1 MLYVSRRDGTTRSY
15 DLLSN
20 EGRREF
26 LLDARQSNPDEV
38 RSVALA
44 SNGARA
50 DLPVPRRF
58 RVVSYEAS
66 LELDREGEPTAE
78 IVSAICDGVVLSM
91 TMYLNGRSGRFRFD
105 VDRRG
110 TPRYRPPS

>member
-15 DLLSN
+15 NLESN
-20 EGRREF
+20 DGRREF
-26 LLDARQSNPDEV
+26 ISDARAISPEEV

-44 SNGARA
+44 SNGVRA

-58 RVVSYEAS
+58 RVVSYEAGV
-66 LELDREGEPTAE
+66 ELDRDGDPVAE
-78 IVSAICDGVVLSM
+78 IVSAICDGVVVSLR
-91 TMYLNGRSGRFRFD
+91 MYLNGRLGRFRFD

-110 TPRYRPPS
+110 TPRYRPTS